1 MNKEEEGRAFSSPL
15 PLTRECNHETPWCL
29 PGPVSSR
36 IDGGTGPCTVTNNEV
51 TGVDWRRNA
60 LYIFLR
66 NLYLILSVMRASET
80 F

>member
-36 IDGGTGPCTVTNNEV
+36 IDGGTRPCTVTNNEV
-51 TGVDWRRNA
+51 TGVDWRRTCPV
-60 LYIFLR
+60 
-66 NLYLILSVMRASET
+66 YLLKEFVLNIVSDES
-80 F
+80 